1 MPSLLLLVLVLAC
14 TTCGINVMVTTVSAV
29 PTADRQQAAKGVSF
43 LEDAASLSDD
53 PRTNRQSLPRSLG
66 PAGTANIFANQQ
78 EADGVKVQTSPH
90 RHLLSST
97 AATVST
103 PPSPKPAT
111 NGCFAAQDDCQGR
124 EQVLLS
130 SGCESSASGP
140 VMASKD
146 DVSSPSTAT
155 LFVNS
160 PGIGDI
166 TFHIKFKLRYN
177 TSHPNSTLPPSP
189 PQASWGLFT
198 ETDYYNQVVIWDGD
212 SVFGHSDCV
221 DATLPS
227 RRTLGYND
235 DSFNVTF
242 TRAELKR
249 IGLKMCALTTFA
261 FAATVETYMD
271 IQGPNDSGPNW
282 QLYIQSIAWDN
293 LDYNCWSGQWVPYA
307 SFSLRYCPCASPP
320 LPPSPPTPPS
330 PPPPPP
336 PPPLFCGPSLINFIR
351 DDAYLPSITGDVLFD
366 ETSSLMAHKFRLS
379 EYKVIRSA
387 SRLTTT
393 PGTPDGEDASI
404 SMQVFLDLPAGTE
417 VYWEL
422 YDMQTYRD
430 WFWFTDR
437 WTWCLGPPYSY
448 TDYMKSQVLDEPATN
463 ISISFTLIDL
473 QVVGI
478 RTCTNSTFMLLVR
491 IRPPTGGDYYV
502 GWDTDG
508 CNLDSADD
516 RVWPLVRLGVWY
528 CPCPS
533 PPPQP
538 PPALSPPPVP
548 SPPPPLFPP
557 AFPTPPPPYP
567 ATPSPSPPKPT
578 KDPRIPRILKQ
589 PNRPKRPTKPTRSAH
604 PLRAH

>member
-307 SFSLRYCPCASPP
+307 SFSLRY
-320 LPPSPPTPPS
+320 
-330 PPPPPP
+330 
-336 PPPLFCGPSLINFIR
+336 
-351 DDAYLPSITGDVLFD
+351 
-366 ETSSLMAHKFRLS
+366 
-379 EYKVIRSA
+379 
-387 SRLTTT
+387 
-393 PGTPDGEDASI
+393 
-404 SMQVFLDLPAGTE
+404 
-417 VYWEL
+417 
-422 YDMQTYRD
+422 
-430 WFWFTDR
+430 
-437 WTWCLGPPYSY
+437 
-448 TDYMKSQVLDEPATN
+448 
-463 ISISFTLIDL
+463 
-473 QVVGI
+473 
-478 RTCTNSTFMLLVR
+478 
-491 IRPPTGGDYYV
+491 
-502 GWDTDG
+502 
-508 CNLDSADD
+508 
-516 RVWPLVRLGVWY
+516 
-528 CPCPS
+528 
-533 PPPQP
+533 
-538 PPALSPPPVP
+538 
-548 SPPPPLFPP
+548 
-557 AFPTPPPPYP
+557 
-567 ATPSPSPPKPT
+567 
-578 KDPRIPRILKQ
+578 
-589 PNRPKRPTKPTRSAH
+589 
-604 PLRAH
+604 